1 MFIDPELYHLFNICN
16 ILKQITEDSV
26 RLVDGNSLELVSEW
40 KDEHGSAIT
49 VAAANQTQVVV
60 AARGGKLFY
69 VDITPGKLIQ
79 RT

>member
-1 MFIDPELYHLFNICN
+1 MYLI
-16 ILKQITEDSV
+16 QITEDSV
-26 RLVDGNSLELVSEW
+26 RLIDDQSFELVSEW
-40 KDEHGSAIT
+40 RDEERSAIT

-69 VDITPGKLIQ
+69 IDITPGKLIK